1 MITFFPVF
9 YIAALAIFAVGM
21 AVTDTVWRK
30 IPNKCTIPFAVLG
43 LVFSVALYIVQT
55 TGTAAPPY
63 NAEQLRHL
71 DGMSGSFNVMY
82 SWLCQITPWWALA
95 GFLVGFFILFLG
107 FVIGGVGGGDVKLL
121 AALGIWLGVK
131 WFLLV
136 FCVAI
141 LLGAVLSVCAMI
153 AKGPMRM
160 IRKMNNMK
168 KIGSKDEPVKTLN
181 KNKKERRRR
190 DNPKQLKR
198 IIPFA
203 IPVALS
209 VGFFLVLFVTNT
221 FQSIPVFYK

>member
-9 YIAALAIFAVGM
+9 YITALAIFALGM

-30 IPNKCTIPFAVLG
+30 IPNKCTIPFAILG
-43 LVFSVALYIVQT
+43 LIFSVALYIVQS
-55 TGTAAPPY
+55 TGTAAPAY
-63 NAEQLRHL
+63 DAEQLSHL
-71 DGMSGSFNVMY
+71 EGVSGSFDVMY
-82 SWLCQITPWWALA
+82 SWLCQITPLWALA

-107 FVIGGVGGGDVKLL
+107 FVIGGVGGDDIKLL

-141 LLGAVLSVCAMI
+141 LLGAVLSVCALI

-160 IRKMNNMK
+160 IRKMNRMK
-168 KIGSKDEPVKTLN
+168 KFGEKEEPSHN
-181 KNKKERRRR
+181 FGKKQRRSR

-221 FQSIPVFYK
+221 FQSIPVFYN

>member
-9 YIAALAIFAVGM
+9 YIAALAIFAIGM
-21 AVTDTVWRK
+21 AVTDTVWLK
-30 IPNKCTIPFAVLG
+30 IPNKYTVPFAALG
-43 LVFSVALYIVQT
+43 LIFSVTLFIIAQI
-55 TGTAAPPY
+55 AKIAPPPCEVGG
-63 NAEQLRHL
+63 NGLIE
-71 DGMSGSFNVMY
+71 GSGFDVMY
-82 SWLCQITPWWALA
+82 SYLCQITPLWALA
-95 GFLVGFFILFLG
+95 GFFVGFLILFFG

-131 WFLLV
+131 WFLFV

-168 KIGSKDEPVKTLN
+168 KFGAKEEPEIKLN

-190 DNPKQLKR
+190 DNPKQIKR

-209 VGFFLVLFVTNT
+209 VGLFLVLFVTNS
-221 FQSIPVFYK
+221 FQGIPVFYK

>member
-30 IPNKCTIPFAVLG
+30 IPNKYTIPFAALG
-43 LVFSVALYIVQT
+43 LIFSVALWGVQLGGIAEPLEYT
-55 TGTAAPPY
+55 T
-63 NAEQLRHL
+63 AELGKLEGVRF
-71 DGMSGSFNVMY
+71 DVMFSY
-82 SWLCQITPWWALA
+82 LCQITPLWALA

-131 WFLLV
+131 WFLIV
-136 FCVAI
+136 FCTAI
-141 LLGAVLSVCAMI
+141 LLGAVLSVCALI

-160 IRKMNNMK
+160 IRRMNNMK
-168 KIGSKDEPVKTLN
+168 KFGSAEDPKRAG
-181 KNKKERRRR
+181 KKERRSR
-190 DNPKQLKR
+190 DNPKQLN
-198 IIPFA
+198 PFA

-209 VGFFLVLFVTNT
+209 VGFFLVLFITNT

>member
-9 YIAALAIFAVGM
+9 YITALAIFALGM

-30 IPNKCTIPFAVLG
+30 IPNKCTIPFAILG
-43 LVFSVALYIVQT
+43 LIFSVALYIVQS
-55 TGTAAPPY
+55 TGIAAPPY
-63 NAEQLRHL
+63 AAENLGHL
-71 DGMSGSFNVMY
+71 EGVNCSFDVMY
-82 SWLCQITPWWALA
+82 SYLCQITPLWALA
-95 GFLVGFFILFLG
+95 GFFVGFFILFLG

-153 AKGPMRM
+153 AGGPMRM

-168 KIGSKDEPVKTLN
+168 KFGSKEEPAKKLS
-181 KNKKERRRR
+181 KKERRRR

-209 VGFFLVLFVTNT
+209 VVFFLVLFITNT
-221 FQSIPVFYK
+221 FQSIPVFYQ

>member
-30 IPNKCTIPFAVLG
+30 IPNKCTIPFAALG
-43 LVFSVALYIVQT
+43 LIFSLALWGVQLA
-55 TGTAAPPY
+55 GIAKPLEYTAA
-63 NAEQLRHL
+63 ELGQIEGVRF
-71 DGMSGSFNVMY
+71 DVMFSY
-82 SWLCQITPWWALA
+82 LCQITPLWALA

-131 WFLLV
+131 WFLIV
-136 FCVAI
+136 FCTAI
-141 LLGAVLSVCAMI
+141 LLGAVLSVCALI

-160 IRKMNNMK
+160 IRRMNNMK
-168 KIGSKDEPVKTLN
+168 KFGSAEEPKRSG
-181 KNKKERRRR
+181 KKERRSR

-209 VGFFLVLFVTNT
+209 VGFFLVLFITNT

>member
-1 MITFFPVF
+1 MTIFFPVF
-9 YIAALAIFAVGM
+9 YIAALAIFAIGM
-21 AVTDTVWRK
+21 AVTDTIWRK
-30 IPNKCTIPFAVLG
+30 IPNKCTIPFAILG
-43 LVFSVALYIVQT
+43 LIFSLALWIVKIT
-55 TGTAAPPY
+55 EIAPPVY
-63 NAEQLRHL
+63 DAEQLRL
-71 DGMSGSFNVMY
+71 LEGVSCSFDVMY
-82 SWLCQITPWWALA
+82 SYLCQITPLWALA

-141 LLGAVLSVCAMI
+141 LLGAFLSVCAMI

-160 IRKMNNMK
+160 IHKMNNMK
-168 KIGSKDEPVKTLN
+168 KIGSKDEPERNLS
-181 KNKKERRRR
+181 KKERRRR

-209 VGFFLVLFVTNT
+209 VGLFLVLFVTNT
-221 FQSIPVFYK
+221 FQSIPVFYR

>member
-9 YIAALAIFAVGM
+9 YIAALAIFALGM

-30 IPNKCTIPFAVLG
+30 IPNKCTIPFAILG
-43 LVFSVALYIVQT
+43 LIFSITLWIVQRV
-55 TGTAAPPY
+55 GAAKPLECSM
-63 NAEQLRHL
+63 AELGEMEGIHF
-71 DGMSGSFNVMY
+71 DVMFSY
-82 SWLCQITPWWALA
+82 LCQITPLWALA

-141 LLGAVLSVCAMI
+141 LLGAIFSVCVMI
-153 AKGPMRM
+153 AGGPMRM
-160 IRKMNNMK
+160 IHRMNRMK
-168 KIGSKDEPVKTLN
+168 KLGSTGETDKKLT
-181 KNKKERRRR
+181 KKERRSR
-190 DNPKQLKR
+190 DKPKQLKR

-209 VGFFLVLFVTNT
+209 VVLFLIMFVTNT
-221 FQSIPVFYK
+221 FQNIPVFYK

>member
-1 MITFFPVF
+1 MTTFFPVF
-9 YIAALAIFAVGM
+9 YIIALAVFAVGM

-30 IPNKCTIPFAVLG
+30 IPNKCTIPFATLG
-43 LVFSVALYIVQT
+43 LIFSLALWGVQLA
-55 TGTAAPPY
+55 GIAKPLEYTAA
-63 NAEQLRHL
+63 ELGQIEGVRF
-71 DGMSGSFNVMY
+71 DVMFSY
-82 SWLCQITPWWALA
+82 LCQITPLWALA

-107 FVIGGVGGGDVKLL
+107 FAIGGVGGGDVKLL

-141 LLGAVLSVCAMI
+141 LLGAVLSVCAII

-160 IRKMNNMK
+160 IRRMNNLK
-168 KIGSKDEPVKTLN
+168 KIGAKEEPEKKQT
-181 KNKKERRRR
+181 KKERRRR

-209 VGFFLVLFVTNT
+209 VGFFLVLFITNT
-221 FQSIPVFYK
+221 FQSIPVFYR

>member
-1 MITFFPVF
+1 MTIFFPVF
-9 YIAALAIFAVGM
+9 YIAALAIFAIGM

-30 IPNKCTIPFAVLG
+30 IPNKCTFPFAAMG
-43 LVFSVALYIVQT
+43 LIFSVALYIV
-55 TGTAAPPY
+55 AKIAKIAPPPCELGG
-63 NAEQLRHL
+63 NGLVEGTGFDA
-71 DGMSGSFNVMY
+71 MY
-82 SWLCQITPWWALA
+82 TYLCQITPWWALA
-95 GFLVGFFILFLG
+95 GFVVGFCILLLG
-107 FVIGGVGGGDVKLL
+107 FAIGGVGGGDVKLL

-141 LLGAVLSVCAMI
+141 LLGAFLSVCAMI

-160 IRKMNNMK
+160 IRKMNNLK
-168 KIGSKDEPVKTLN
+168 KFGSKDEPERKLN
-181 KNKKERRRR
+181 KNKKERRSR

-221 FQSIPVFYK
+221 FQGIPVFYQ

>member
-9 YIAALAIFAVGM
+9 YIAALAIFAIGM

-30 IPNKCTIPFAVLG
+30 IPNKCTIPFASLG
-43 LVFSVALYIVQT
+43 LIFSVTLFIV
-55 TGTAAPPY
+55 AKIAKIAPPPC
-63 NAEQLRHL
+63 EVVGKGLIE
-71 DGMSGSFNVMY
+71 GSGFDVMY
-82 SWLCQITPWWALA
+82 SYLCQITPLWALA
-95 GFLVGFFILFLG
+95 GFFVGFFILFLG

-141 LLGAVLSVCAMI
+141 LLGAILSVCAMI

-160 IRKMNNMK
+160 IHKMNNMK
-168 KIGSKDEPVKTLN
+168 KFGAKEEPEIKLN

-209 VGFFLVLFVTNT
+209 VGLFLVLFVTNT
-221 FQSIPVFYK
+221 FQGIPVFYK

>member
-9 YIAALAIFAVGM
+9 YIAALTIFAIGM

-30 IPNKCTIPFAVLG
+30 IPNKYTIPFAALG
-43 LVFSVALYIVQT
+43 LIFSVALWGVQLGGIAEPLEYT
-55 TGTAAPPY
+55 T
-63 NAEQLRHL
+63 AELGKLEGVRF
-71 DGMSGSFNVMY
+71 DVMFSY
-82 SWLCQITPWWALA
+82 LCQITPLWALA

-107 FVIGGVGGGDVKLL
+107 FVVGGVGGGDVKLL

-136 FCVAI
+136 FCMAI
-141 LLGAVLSVCAMI
+141 MLAALLSVCAII
-153 AKGPMRM
+153 AKGPRSM
-160 IRKMNNMK
+160 IRRMNRMK
-168 KIGSKDEPVKTLN
+168 KIGAAEEPTKRTG
-181 KNKKERRRR
+181 KKQRRSR

-209 VGFFLVLFVTNT
+209 VGLFLIMFVTNT
-221 FQSIPVFYK
+221 FQNIPVFYK